1 MKKREQIIL
10 PALRGVMGDW
20 VFYSCLMDIKEI
32 SERVRYADKV
42 HENKNKNKILSGMIQ
57 RRIEPRRRE
66 QIATYLGTQDERFFN
81 SLVIATYGGQP
92 NWRGLSDVRGWAAEA
107 DLKNLSDETMESL
120 GFLMLSG
127 DEKLFAID
135 GQHRLAGI
143 KRAVKEGM
151 VKDPYDTLSVIFVAH
166 QTTVEGLERTRRLF
180 TTLNKTARPVSK
192 GDIVALDEDDV
203 MAICVRRLIEKTP
216 LFKGER
222 VAFVGSNNM
231 PTSNSTSLTT
241 IVNLY
246 DLLTILFTK
255 TRSDL
260 KKGKYKLQNKRLAD
274 EALEAYFK
282 YAKEFF
288 NLLKKHFPELEE
300 FFVSKDTTDTIK
312 RYRGR
317 HGGSALFRPIGLDV
331 FVKVIAGLN
340 NDHSLAEAVRLAA
353 KLPRELSVPPFA
365 ELMWNTSTNRIVNDH
380 RVTLREVLMYM
391 LGYSK
396 FSDEVLTERYRKAVG
411 NENALLPKRV
421 V

>member
-1 MKKREQIIL
+1 MKKGEQIIL

-20 VFYSCLMDIKEI
+20 VFYSCLMDINDI
-32 SERVRYADKV
+32 SERVRYANEV
-42 HENKNKNKILSGMIQ
+42 HENEGLSDMIQ
-57 RRIEPRRRE
+57 RQLNRGRGR
-66 QIATYLGTQDERFFN
+66 QIATYLHEQKERFFN
-81 SLVIATYGGQP
+81 SLVIATYDGQP
-92 NWRGLSDVRGWAAEA
+92 SWRGLSDIRGRAVKA
-107 DLKNLSDETMESL
+107 DLKNLSDETVESL

-127 DEKLFAID
+127 GEKLFAID

-143 KRAVKEGM
+143 KRAVKKGLIE
-151 VKDPYDTLSVIFVAH
+151 DPYDTLSVIFVAH

-216 LFKGER
+216 LFKDER

-241 IVNLY
+241 VVNLY
-246 DLLTILFTK
+246 DLLAIIFTK
-255 TRSDL
+255 TRFDL
-260 KKGKYKLQNKRLAD
+260 KRPKAELKRVRPSD

-288 NLLKKHFPELEE
+288 NLLEKYFFELGE
-300 FFVSKDTTDTIK
+300 FFVSKDTRDTVL

-331 FVKVIAGLN
+331 FVKVIARLN
-340 NDHSLAEAVRLAA
+340 SDHTLEEAVKLAA
-353 KLPRELSVPPFA
+353 ELPRELSRPPFA

-380 RVTLREVLMYM
+380 RVTLREVLLYM

-396 FSDEVLTERYRKAVG
+396 FLDEVLTERYRKAVG
-411 NENALLPKRV
+411 DENASLPKRV